1 MKSFKQMRKDGELVR
16 ADAEKI
22 DYFSLHI
29 DPDYNPPGRTE
40 EDEADDEEL
49 FQFICEK
56 GVLELDD
63 MRVRPRDGGGV
74 WVVQGHRRHK
84 QIGRAIR
91 EGKFVA
97 DDKGRYLVRIRQ
109 FIGNDLDLL
118 YDLVISNKSK
128 KLKPL
133 QFAHCVRRAYHGF
146 GQSVDQIAAG
156 MQCAPGAVRDA
167 LTLISANHDVQQMVA
182 AGEVS
187 KTTAV
192 RVVRAKGESA
202 GPVLKDAHYQA
213 QMQGKTRVTS
223 KQVDG
228 NTPRDLVTAIEKE
241 IASGGTF
248 RAETLAPKY
257 AALISYLRSTK

>member
-49 FQFICEK
+49 YQFICEK

-84 QIGRAIR
+84 QIGRAIHN
-91 EGKFVA
+91 GKFQP
-97 DDKGRYLVRIRQ
+97 DEKGRYLVRIRQ

-133 QFAHCVRRAYHGF
+133 QFAYCVRRAHHGF
-146 GQSVDQIAAG
+146 GQSVEQIAAG

-167 LTLISANHDVQQMVA
+167 LTLIGANHDVQQMVA

-192 RVVRAKGESA
+192 RVVRAKGDGA
-202 GPVLKDAHYQA
+202 GPVLKEAKHQA
-213 QMQGKTRVTS
+213 QMQGKRKVTA

-228 NTPRDLVTAIEKE
+228 NTPRDLVTAIETE
-241 IASGGTF
+241 IESGGKL
-248 RAETLAPKY
+248 RAETLVPRY
-257 AALISYLRSTK
+257 AELIGYLRKTP